1 MNLFLFLRK
10 NFHIIRNLS
19 MHNFCELDEIKDV
32 ATSVG
37 TICIGTDY
45 LIEVLIYKERLC
57 VRSCLILVMIIA
69 QSIELNRS

>member
-19 MHNFCELDEIKDV
+19 MHNFCELNEIKDV

-37 TICIGTDY
+37 TICICTDY

-57 VRSCLILVMIIA
+57 VRSCLISVMITA
-69 QSIELNRS
+69 W